1 MSNFK
6 VEVVRESAMNIS
18 GKNVFYCHESNC
30 LYWCDVLGA
39 QICKLDLNTNHLSMC
54 RILNERT
61 ICFIIPIREMK
72 DQFIVGAGRKLMMV
86 NWDGN
91 TTMAQPIRVLCEIP
105 VDGVRINQCKVDR
118 QGRLFF
124 GTMINEE
131 QGNFLNY
138 QKRIGSFYRFT
149 MSQGLV
155 ELKDKVG
162 LSNGIAWNNNWTKM
176 YFVDSFDLNIYEFDY
191 DLMTG
196 NISK

>member
-39 QICKLDLNTNHLSMC
+39 QICKLDLNANHLSMC

-105 VDGVRINQCKVDR
+105 VDSVRINQCKVDR

>member
-1 MSNFK
+1 
-6 VEVVRESAMNIS
+6 MNIS
-18 GKNVFYCHESNC
+18 GKNVFYCHETNC

-39 QICKLDLNTNHLSMC
+39 QICKLDLNTNQLSMC

-61 ICFIIPIREMK
+61 ICFIIPIREMR
-72 DQFIVGAGRKLMMV
+72 DHFIVGAGRKLMMV

-91 TTMAQPIRVLCEIP
+91 MTMATPIRVLCEIP
-105 VDGVRINQCKVDR
+105 VDGVRINQCRVDR

-138 QKRIGSFYRFT
+138 QRRIGSLYRFT

-155 ELKDKVG
+155 ELRDKVG
-162 LSNGIAWNNNWTKM
+162 LSNGIAWNSNWTKM
-176 YFVDSFDLNIYEFDY
+176 YFVDSFDLSIYEFDY